1 VTIVLDLTIET
12 QPIHLR
18 AHGFESATVTA
29 PDSAY
34 EHRRLRR
41 FYGSPLRANSSS
53 FTDEL
58 VAMCLAPRR
67 RPSEVTALSKVDRS
81 RLRHAVIAACGRKR
95 QWRALQGSHLTADE
109 RLFAVMYWRW
119 REHENL
125 RARLREGFLASHE
138 CSAGATLKRLG
149 FDPAALT
156 SRSNVMDL
164 VLRGVRLPT
173 LDFSKFV
180 MPSVAAAIKDSSV
193 FGVQASVIKD
203 VEVAATAFAR
213 FLPASMPMVKVAADA
228 LTMRASIES
237 RFAPDLFNVSV
248 SRGVIANMT
257 AAQRQI
263 DSFGTA
269 MGMGVLQGLNSVTRA
284 AIADWEGK
292 FAAAHIGAGF
302 RHLTTPSLL
311 PSWPTSVLGGIPDA
325 WRRQMEPLLELMAE
339 MELVD
344 KFERRWQ
351 HEVLF
356 FLLSGFL
363 TVSGVRAMSRLAK
376 FSRSEVEAAVLLA
389 LETVVLDGRLVT
401 QLSAEVASA
410 PLREVTRIHLK
421 HALEHAAKGEW
432 VRASASLYPGLEG
445 AFWEAGYARVVVTA
459 ERKVPASNKEIGF
472 DGMVKLLDIE
482 PEFKT
487 FIVRGIFGT
496 VGNPFRHG
504 DADTGHRR
512 QVLLG
517 VVAIAG
523 WCERFANTR
532 AQTILVTSTAKALP
546 TAIERV
552 EFPAL
557 PPGE

>member
-1 VTIVLDLTIET
+1 
-12 QPIHLR
+12 
-18 AHGFESATVTA
+18 
-29 PDSAY
+29 
-34 EHRRLRR
+34 
-41 FYGSPLRANSSS
+41 
-53 FTDEL
+53 
-58 VAMCLAPRR
+58 
-67 RPSEVTALSKVDRS
+67 
-81 RLRHAVIAACGRKR
+81 
-95 QWRALQGSHLTADE
+95 
-109 RLFAVMYWRW
+109 
-119 REHENL
+119 
-125 RARLREGFLASHE
+125 
-138 CSAGATLKRLG
+138 
-149 FDPAALT
+149 
-156 SRSNVMDL
+156 MDL

-193 FGVQASVIKD
+193 FGQASVIKD
-203 VEVAATAFAR
+203 VEVAATTLAR

-228 LTMRASIES
+228 LTARATIEA
-237 RFAPDLFNVSV
+237 RLAPDLFNVSA
-248 SRGVIANMT
+248 SRGVIATLT
-257 AAQRQI
+257 AAQRHI
-263 DSFGTA
+263 DNFGAATA
-269 MGMGVLQGLNSVTRA
+269 GMGVLQGLNSVARA

-302 RHLTTPSLL
+302 RHLTRPSPL
-311 PSWPTSVLGGIPDA
+311 PSWPTSVVAGIPDA

-389 LETVVLDGRLVT
+389 LETVVLDGRLVA
-401 QLSAEVASA
+401 QLRVEVANA
-410 PLREVTRIHLK
+410 PLREVTRIHLD

-432 VRASASLYPGLEG
+432 VKATASLYPGLEG
-445 AFWEAGYARVVVTA
+445 ALWEAGYARVVVTA
-459 ERKVPASNKEIGF
+459 ERKVPASNREIGF

-523 WCERFANTR
+523 WCERFADTR
-532 AQTILVTSTAKALP
+532 AQTVLVTSTAKVLP
-546 TAIERV
+546 RAIERV

-557 PPGE
+557 PPVE